1 MIERIRR
8 ALDTN
13 PWDDPDGRRKW
24 EAARAVSDG
33 TVEAVHVAAW
43 LEGPRRS
50 HSLFEGIDVDR
61 WQWTDDADD

>member
-8 ALDTN
+8 LVDPN
-13 PWDDPDGRRKW
+13 PFDDPDERRQW

-33 TVEAVHVAAW
+33 PVEAIHTAAW

-50 HSLFEGIDVDR
+50 HALFEGIDR
-61 WQWTDDADD
+61 